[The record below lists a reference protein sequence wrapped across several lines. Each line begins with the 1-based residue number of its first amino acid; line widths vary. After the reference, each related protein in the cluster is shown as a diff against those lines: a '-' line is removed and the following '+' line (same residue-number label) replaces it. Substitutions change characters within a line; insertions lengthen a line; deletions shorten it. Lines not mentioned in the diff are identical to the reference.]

1 MKKVGIFYGS
11 TTGAT
16 EGVAETIAARL
27 GVASED
33 IHNVELQ
40 KWTRSTSTMFC
51 YWVVLHGESES
62 CRMIGTISW
71 IS

>member
-33 IHNVELQ
+33 IHNVDYKSGRGRQ
-40 KWTRSTSTMFC
+40 VRCF
-51 YWVVLHGESES
+51 VAG
-62 CRMIGTISW
+62 
-71 IS
+71 